1 MRDEVINLIYP
12 RRCPICEDI
21 LTPKDKLIHKDC
33 RSQLVLIAHPKCL
46 RCGKPVETKEQ
57 EYCFDC
63 SKKSFHYTRGFPC
76 MKYDQNMSRSISAFK
91 YKGKKEYADF
101 YVDEILK
108 AYEDIFRRS
117 KLDVLVPVPIHKTKY
132 RERGYN
138 QAELIAT
145 GIGQKL
151 KIAVDIHL
159 LQRIRKT
166 LPQKELDDK
175 ERLKNLEQAF
185 VLNRKEMKETY
196 HKVLLVDD
204 IYTTGSTIEACAKLL
219 MDAGVREVMYTS
231 ICIGQGY

>member
-1 MRDEVINLIYP
+1 
-12 RRCPICEDI
+12 
-21 LTPKDKLIHKDC
+21 
-33 RSQLVLIAHPKCL
+33 
-46 RCGKPVETKEQ
+46 
-57 EYCFDC
+57 
-63 SKKSFHYTRGFPC
+63 